1 MTLLW
6 DSWEDQTFPW
16 NPECFGQCF
25 PGPQRD
31 CHPDGRGRPRG
42 KPSPGRRGHRALSL
56 HCALRDACRALG
68 DGDSASLWR
77 KSDRVSPSTKDTGF
91 LSGHAARARPGTQ
104 GLLFPPVRVAPRAWG
119 MQHPVPACPHSCCLP
134 VRVRVCIHAGAAGSA
149 TLLTPRASDPPGGA
163 RCTCSESVCLH
174 SYLTPRSEAAPGSTL
189 RIVNALWLSSL

>member
-31 CHPDGRGRPRG
+31 CCPDGRGRPRG

-56 HCALRDACRALG
+56 RCPLRDACRALK

-77 KSDRVSPSTKDTGF
+77 KSDRVPRSTKDAGF
-91 LSGHAARARPGTQ
+91 LSGP
-104 GLLFPPVRVAPRAWG
+104 
-119 MQHPVPACPHSCCLP
+119 
-134 VRVRVCIHAGAAGSA
+134 HAGASVSARLRGPAG
-149 TLLTPRASDPPGGA
+149 LGD
-163 RCTCSESVCLH
+163 
-174 SYLTPRSEAAPGSTL
+174 AAPGAGKPTL
-189 RIVNALWLSSL
+189 LLSACPRPGLHSRRSRRLSDPANSSSFRPTPGEPDAPALNLCVNTLT

>member
-42 KPSPGRRGHRALSL
+42 KPSPGRRGRRALSL
-56 HCALRDACRALG
+56 HCPLRDACRALG

-91 LSGHAARARPGTQ
+91 LSGHAARARRGFCFRPS
-104 GLLFPPVRVAPRAWG
+104 AWPRG
-119 MQHPVPACPHSCCLP
+119 
-134 VRVRVCIHAGAAGSA
+134 
-149 TLLTPRASDPPGGA
+149 PGGCST
-163 RCTCSESVCLH
+163 RCRHAHTPAVCLSASGFAFTPEPPAQRPCLLLELPTH
-174 SYLTPRSEAAPGSTL
+174 PGEPDAPALNLCVYILT
-189 RIVNALWLSSL
+189 